1 MLIRE
6 TIMRKILNWPRLIC
20 QFFRADFLDISHQ
33 ATGDASDEWK
43 MRNLKRNGECRGI
56 SSVCRVLINRRWQP
70 ERNSLT
76 SFTLDRWY
84 PINFQ
89 IADPFKIGPR
99 GGKDVR
105 ITWLKAFNIYI
116 ILDFVP
122 TSGRVCSPNFWSKN
136 YWGYRTLK
144 QIKSFWFGV
153 SLETKSQLFP
163 KFGKS
168 RLPFC
173 CI

>member
-89 IADPFKIGPR
+89 IADPLKIGPR
-99 GGKDVR
+99 GGKDVC
-105 ITWLKAFNIYI
+105 ITPSIYI
-116 ILDFVP
+116 SFLILSQPAGESAIP
-122 TSGRVCSPNFWSKN
+122 TFGQTFQNKICLGTLHKCNEIHTTLMRWWYIIN
-136 YWGYRTLK
+136 YWG
-144 QIKSFWFGV
+144 
-153 SLETKSQLFP
+153 
-163 KFGKS
+163 
-168 RLPFC
+168 
-173 CI
+173 

>member
-6 TIMRKILNWPRLIC
+6 TIMHKILSWPRLIC

-105 ITWLKAFNIYI
+105 ITWLKAFNVY
-116 ILDFVP
+116 
-122 TSGRVCSPNFWSKN
+122 
-136 YWGYRTLK
+136 
-144 QIKSFWFGV
+144 SFWILSQPAAESAIPTFG
-153 SLETKSQLFP
+153 QNFP
-163 KFGKS
+163 KQN
-168 RLPFC
+168 LPWNSP
-173 CI
+173 